1 MIFHFVQRRPLEA
14 AVLESEDD
22 AMFGDRWWYLDGL
35 LTLSLSV
42 ASEILL
48 HLMSMNIN
56 HLTGRFCT

>member
-35 LTLSLSV
+35 LTLSICCIWDLV
-42 ASEILL
+42 APHE
-48 HLMSMNIN
+48 HEY
-56 HLTGRFCT
+56 

>member
-35 LTLSLSV
+35 LTLSLCCT
-42 ASEILL
+42 EILL
-48 HLMSMNIN
+48 HFMSMKY
-56 HLTGRFCT
+56 